1 VVPARLQLTLT
12 LFGAPAKISRLPED
26 KHLAI
31 QESIETNTLAI
42 HYRGQAYQCK
52 KGFWRGTQRSI
63 PPAKTLE
70 RIRPHF
76 ADLGITRLANITN
89 LDWIGIP
96 VTLAIRPNAA
106 TLSQGSGK
114 GFSLE
119 AALTSSAMETV
130 EVFHAEE
137 PELKTFQMP
146 YEHLP
151 GTRIA
156 VEDLPFTKH
165 HLFTEWWPY
174 RWTMGWDLINQSE
187 VAVPWWLVHMGWDPL
202 RERDLNAFQV
212 TSNGL
217 ASGNNL
223 LEAINAGLFEVI
235 ERDAIAC
242 NRVAWLRLKQ
252 SPPVVDPATI
262 RYDLVLEL
270 LDRLKRANVGLV
282 LFDCTIDTDV
292 PVYMAYLYDLH
303 VRGVGVYRGYGAHL
317 DPEVAIIRAI
327 TEAAQGRVIYF
338 AGSRDDVFRHS
349 YLRLKQPDDSLL
361 IPAMQ
366 ALTPTLDAAVRKSE
380 ATNTFEGDTQ
390 IALAKLQRAGL
401 RQAIVVDLSKPGLP
415 VNVVKVV
422 VPGLEGYMFDFY
434 TPGRRAQEFAQRR
447 QN

>member
-1 VVPARLQLTLT
+1 MIIIDQVLDNI
-12 LFGAPAKISRLPED
+12 KS
-26 KHLAI
+26 
-31 QESIETNTLAI
+31 LAI

-52 KGFWRGTQRSI
+52 KGYWHGTQRSI
-63 PPAKTLE
+63 PPAETLE
-70 RIRPHF
+70 RIQPHF
-76 ADLGITRLANITN
+76 STFGITRLANITH

-114 GFSLE
+114 GFSIE
-119 AALTSSAMETV
+119 AALTSAAMETV

-137 PELKTFQMP
+137 PELSTFQLP

-156 VEDLPFTKH
+156 IEDLPFTKH
-165 HLFTEWWPY
+165 HLFTEWWPF
-174 RWTMGWDLINQSE
+174 RWTMGWDLMNQEE
-187 VAVPWWLVHMGWDPL
+187 VAVPWWLVYMGRHPL
-202 RERDLNAFQV
+202 RDRDLNTFQV

-242 NRVAWLRLKQ
+242 VRVRWLTAKQ
-252 SPPVVDPATI
+252 PPPIVDTTTI
-262 RYDLVLEL
+262 PYDTVLEL
-270 LDRLKRANVGLV
+270 LERLRHAGIGLV
-282 LFDCTIDTDV
+282 LFDCTIDTDI
-292 PVYMAYLYDLH
+292 PVYMAYLYDLR
-303 VRGVGVYRGYGAHL
+303 VPSIGVYRGYGAHL
-317 DPEVAIIRAI
+317 DPEVAMIRCI
-327 TEAAQGRVIYF
+327 TEAAQGRVIYI

-349 YLRLKQPDDSLL
+349 YMRLKQADESLL

-366 ALTPTLDAAVRKSE
+366 ALTPNVDARSRVPE
-380 ATNTFEGDTQ
+380 ATTTFEGDTH
-390 IALAKLQRAGL
+390 IALCKLQRAGL
-401 RQAIVVDLSKPGLP
+401 RQAIVVDLSRNGLP

-434 TPGRRAQEFAQRR
+434 TPGRRARAFAERI
-447 QN
+447 

>member
-1 VVPARLQLTLT
+1 MP
-12 LFGAPAKISRLPED
+12 SES
-26 KHLAI
+26 KHLTI
-31 QESIETNTLAI
+31 QSIENTTESLAI

-63 PPAKTLE
+63 PPAETLE
-70 RIRPHF
+70 RIRPYF
-76 ADLGITRLANITN
+76 PEFGITRLANITH

-96 VTLAIRPNAA
+96 VTLAIRPNAI

-119 AALTSSAMETV
+119 ASLTSSAMETL
-130 EVFHAEE
+130 EICHAEE

-156 VEDLPFTKH
+156 IEDLPFTKH
-165 HLFTEWWPY
+165 HLFREWWPY
-174 RWTMGWDLINQSE
+174 RWTMGWDLMSQTE
-187 VAVPWWLVHMGWDPL
+187 VAVPWWLVDMGWHPL
-202 RERDLNAFQV
+202 RERDLNTFQV

-235 ERDAIAC
+235 ERDAVAC
-242 NRVAWLRLKQ
+242 SRVAWLDLKQ
-252 SPPVVDPATI
+252 PPPVVDPATI

-270 LDRLKRANVGLV
+270 LDRLKRAKVELI
-282 LFDCTIDTDV
+282 LFDCTVDTDV
-292 PVYMAYLYDLH
+292 PVYMAYLYDLE

-349 YLRLKQPDDSLL
+349 YLRLKNSDTSTGIQAL
-361 IPAMQ
+361 Q
-366 ALTPTLDAAVRKSE
+366 ALTPTLDAGKHVSE
-380 ATNTFEGDTQ
+380 ATSTFEGDTQ
-390 IALAKLQRAGL
+390 IALDKLKRAGL
-401 RQAIVVDLSKPGLP
+401 RQAIVVDLSRAGLP

-434 TPGRRAQEFAQRR
+434 TPGRRAQAFAKRR
-447 QN
+447 QG

>member
-1 VVPARLQLTLT
+1 
-12 LFGAPAKISRLPED
+12 
-26 KHLAI
+26 LAI
-31 QESIETNTLAI
+31 QQGIEDNMQSLAI

-63 PPAKTLE
+63 PPAETLE
-70 RIRPHF
+70 RIRPYF
-76 ADLGITRLANITN
+76 PQFGITRLANITH

-96 VTLAIRPNAA
+96 VTLAIRPNAI

-119 AALTSSAMETV
+119 ASLASAAMETL
-130 EVFHAEE
+130 EIFHAEE

-165 HLFTEWWPY
+165 HLFREWWPY
-174 RWTMGWDLINQSE
+174 RWAMGWDLMSQTE
-187 VAVPWWLVHMGWDPL
+187 VAVPWWLVHMGWHPL
-202 RERDLNAFQV
+202 RERDLNTFQV

-242 NRVAWLRLKQ
+242 RRVTWLTLKQ
-252 SPPVVDPATI
+252 PPPVVDPATI

-270 LDRLKRANVGLV
+270 LDRLKRAKVELI
-282 LFDCTIDTDV
+282 LFDCTVDTGV
-292 PVYMAYLYDLH
+292 PVYMAYLYDLQA
-303 VRGVGVYRGYGAHL
+303 RGVGVYRGYGAHL

-349 YLRLKQPDDSLL
+349 YLRLKSFDTSNGIRALQE
-361 IPAMQ
+361 
-366 ALTPTLDAAVRKSE
+366 LTPTLDAGKRVSE
-380 ATNTFEGDTQ
+380 ATSTFEGDTQ
-390 IALAKLQRAGL
+390 IALDKLKRAGL
-401 RQAIVVDLSKPGLP
+401 RQAIVVDLSKAGLP

-434 TPGRRAQEFAQRR
+434 TPGRRAQAFAKRR
-447 QN
+447 QG

>member
-1 VVPARLQLTLT
+1 
-12 LFGAPAKISRLPED
+12 
-26 KHLAI
+26 LAI
-31 QESIETNTLAI
+31 QQDIETNTQSLAI
-42 HYRGQAYQCK
+42 HYRGQAYHCK

-63 PPAKTLE
+63 PPAETLQ

-76 ADLGITRLANITN
+76 PELGITRLANITN

-119 AALTSSAMETV
+119 AALTSAAMETV

-156 VEDLPFTKH
+156 IQDLPFTKH

-174 RWTMGWDLINQSE
+174 RWTMGWDLMSQTE

-202 RERDLNAFQV
+202 RERDLNTFQV

-235 ERDAIAC
+235 ERDAVAC
-242 NRVAWLRLKQ
+242 TRVAWLSLKQ
-252 SPPVVDPATI
+252 PPPVVDPATI

-270 LDRLKRANVGLV
+270 LERLNRAHVGLV

-292 PVYMAYLYDLH
+292 PVYMAYLYDLR

-317 DPEVAIIRAI
+317 DPEVAVIRAI

-366 ALTPTLDAAVRKSE
+366 ALTPTLDGQRVSE
-380 ATNTFEGDTQ
+380 ATSTFEGDTQ

-401 RQAIVVDLSKPGLP
+401 RQAIVVDLSKAGLP

-434 TPGRRAQEFAQRR
+434 TPGRRAQAFAKRR
-447 QN
+447 QD

>member
-1 VVPARLQLTLT
+1 M
-12 LFGAPAKISRLPED
+12 
-26 KHLAI
+26 AI

-42 HYRGQAYQCK
+42 HYRGHAHQCK

-63 PPAKTLE
+63 PPAETLE
-70 RIRPHF
+70 RIKPHF
-76 ADLGITRLANITN
+76 ADFGITRLANITN

-119 AALTSSAMETV
+119 AALTSAAMETV
-130 EVFHAEE
+130 EIFHAEE
-137 PELKTFQMP
+137 PELETFQMP
-146 YEHLP
+146 YEHLA

-156 VEDLPFTKH
+156 VEDFPFTKH

-174 RWTMGWDLINQSE
+174 RWTMGWDLISQTE

-202 RERDLNAFQV
+202 RERDLNTFQV

-242 NRVAWLRLKQ
+242 TRVAWLTLKQ
-252 SPPVVDPATI
+252 PPPVVDPATI
-262 RYDLVLEL
+262 RYGLVLEL
-270 LDRLKRANVGLV
+270 LDRLIHANVGLV
-282 LFDCTIDTDV
+282 LFDCTIDTDI
-292 PVYMAYLYDLH
+292 PVYMAYLYDLR

-349 YLRLKQPDDSLL
+349 YLRLKQPDESLL

-366 ALTPTLDAAVRKSE
+366 ALTPTLDAGVRKSE
-380 ATNTFEGDTQ
+380 ATSTFEGDTQ

-401 RQAIVVDLSKPGLP
+401 RQAIVVDLSKAGLP

-434 TPGRRAQEFAQRR
+434 TPGRRAQAFAKRK

>member
-1 VVPARLQLTLT
+1 
-12 LFGAPAKISRLPED
+12 
-26 KHLAI
+26 LAI
-31 QESIETNTLAI
+31 ESIETNTLAI
-42 HYRGQAYQCK
+42 HYRGQAHQCK

-63 PPAKTLE
+63 PPAETLE

-76 ADLGITRLANITN
+76 DDLGITRLANITN

-119 AALTSSAMETV
+119 AALTSAAMETV
-130 EVFHAEE
+130 EVHHAEE

-151 GTRIA
+151 ETRIA

-174 RWTMGWDLINQSE
+174 RWTMGWDLISQTE

-202 RERDLNAFQV
+202 RERDLNTFQV

-242 NRVAWLRLKQ
+242 TRVAWLSLKQ
-252 SPPVVDPATI
+252 PPPVVDPATI
-262 RYDLVLEL
+262 RSDLVLEL
-270 LDRLKRANVGLV
+270 LARLQRAHVGLV
-282 LFDCTIDTDV
+282 LFDCTIDTGV
-292 PVYMAYLYDLH
+292 PVYMAYLYDLR

-317 DPEVAIIRAI
+317 DPEVAAIRAI

-366 ALTPTLDAAVRKSE
+366 ALIPTLDGSARKSE
-380 ATNTFEGDTQ
+380 ATSTFEGDTQ
-390 IALAKLQRAGL
+390 IALAKLQQAGL

-434 TPGRRAQEFAQRR
+434 TPGRRAQAFAKRR